1 MTAQRGRD
9 LLLKLAAEP
18 GGAFAT
24 VGGLRTHGL
33 ALNAQTVDATH
44 QESAGAWRTLL
55 EGAGVRQASIRGA
68 GVFCDAQSDAAV
80 RDVFFSGAIRDWQVV
95 VPDFGRITGPF
106 QVAAL
111 EYAASHDG
119 EITFELALESAGE
132 LTFEVL

>member
-80 RDVFFSGAIRDWQVV
+80 RDVFFSGRHSRLAGGGPRFRTHHRSVPGCRPRIRG
-95 VPDFGRITGPF
+95 VP
-106 QVAAL
+106 
-111 EYAASHDG
+111 
-119 EITFELALESAGE
+119 
-132 LTFEVL
+132 